1 MSLNF
6 SEIPLTYG
14 TMNMPW
20 HIISEEGQSILDGF
34 IMDRV
39 NEFLWVFIMHQIMS
53 YVLHFLA
60 EILLILTYDRASTDQ
75 TMNNSHFHMTW
86 VVGLEVQITTCFW
99 YTFVANLGLLFM
111 TKTSKN
117 RSVSLA

>member
-6 SEIPLTYG
+6 SEIPLIYG
-14 TMNMPW
+14 TMNVPW
-20 HIISEEGQSILDGF
+20 HIISEGRSILDGF
-34 IMDRV
+34 IMDGV
-39 NEFLWVFIMHQIMS
+39 NEFLWVFITHQIMS

-60 EILLILTYDRASTDQ
+60 EILLILTYDLAPTDQ

-86 VVGLEVQITTCFW
+86 MAGLEVQIPTCFW

-111 TKTSKN
+111 IKTSKN
-117 RSVSLA
+117 STVSLA